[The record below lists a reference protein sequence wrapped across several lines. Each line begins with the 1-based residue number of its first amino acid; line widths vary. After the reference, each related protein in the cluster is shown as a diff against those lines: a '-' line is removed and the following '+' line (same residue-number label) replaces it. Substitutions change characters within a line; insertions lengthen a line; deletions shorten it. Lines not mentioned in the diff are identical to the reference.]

1 MFSQNN
7 FFNPEPILKKNG
19 LFVFYDLRLGALC
32 SSEEGLEETHNHMS
46 HD

>member
-1 MFSQNN
+1 MPISDKLFSKRMG
-7 FFNPEPILKKNG
+7 FLCFTP
-19 LFVFYDLRLGALC
+19 YDLRLGVLC